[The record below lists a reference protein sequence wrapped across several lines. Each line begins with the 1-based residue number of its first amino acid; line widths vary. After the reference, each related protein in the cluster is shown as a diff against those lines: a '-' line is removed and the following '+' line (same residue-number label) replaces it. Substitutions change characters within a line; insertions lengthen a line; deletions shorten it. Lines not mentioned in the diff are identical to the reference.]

1 MCYSMIMYADKN
13 RYMHIYHFCR
23 IKNGF
28 SSEDLNKSER
38 SSSLLL
44 YLCPSLTTGPKV
56 RYNPLRE
63 TSLACTL
70 SYHGNALYI
79 NLHKCLTSRAS
90 AIMKINT
97 VRFTLQLSL
106 KFYTW
111 EKHTFFLSVS
121 QPWIQNGL
129 NWVACINS
137 GQILAKLGFEQDVK

>member
-1 MCYSMIMYADKN
+1 MQWHSLTSKNITVHVHKIHILDIYEKKIDEKWCYSMLMYAHKN

-28 SSEDLNKSER
+28 WSEDLNKSER

-56 RYNPLRE
+56 RYNPLEE

-79 NLHKCLTSRAS
+79 NLHKSLTSRAS

-97 VRFTLQLSL
+97 VRFTLQLCL
-106 KFYTW
+106 
-111 EKHTFFLSVS
+111 
-121 QPWIQNGL
+121 
-129 NWVACINS
+129 
-137 GQILAKLGFEQDVK
+137 